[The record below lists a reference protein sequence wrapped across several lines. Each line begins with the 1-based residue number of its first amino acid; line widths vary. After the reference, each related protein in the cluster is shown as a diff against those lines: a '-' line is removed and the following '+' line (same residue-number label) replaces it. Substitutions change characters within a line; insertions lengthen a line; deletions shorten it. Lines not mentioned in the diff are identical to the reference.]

1 MAEDFKQAVTS
12 LTDRAA
18 TPFTIFCGWEDKGRV
33 NAAEEKMDTVEKE
46 FLAFP
51 DIAADTINAL
61 LYQGQALTDAEC
73 LWPGP
78 TETIYQGREQL
89 RNQYEDLTKYELI
102 DGRVRVMYLIANQ
115 TGVDSKMLLRK
126 AGYTGGIYREQYEGK
141 IQDTFPVI
149 ELVLY
154 WGNKR
159 WRSSRSIRRMF
170 EKRRLSGEMW
180 KYIDGVQLHVY
191 EMRRLPEETRRLF
204 QSDMRIVVDY
214 LTEGENYRSHRKIT
228 HKAALIKM
236 IKVLSGET
244 DTDGVEEWLR
254 KQGIREEDEI
264 SVCELFDQYER
275 KGREEGKLEGI
286 AAGRKAGIREG
297 KREGRKAGLVEGI
310 KRGEARRLVT
320 DIENAM
326 RFFQVTLEKA
336 CEGLGTTVGRY
347 EEAKRIL

>member
-1 MAEDFKQAVTS
+1 MNVT
-12 LTDRAA
+12 
-18 TPFTIFCGWEDKGRV
+18 
-33 NAAEEKMDTVEKE
+33 EEKMDIVEKE
-46 FLAFP
+46 FMAFP

-61 LYQGQALTDAEC
+61 LYQGQVLTDAER
-73 LWPGP
+73 LRPGP

-89 RNQYEDLTKYELI
+89 RNQYEDLSKYELI
-102 DGRVRVMYLIANQ
+102 DGRVRLMYLIANQ

-141 IQDTFPVI
+141 IRDTFPVI

-154 WGNKR
+154 WGNER
-159 WRSSRSIRRMF
+159 WRSSHSIRRLF
-170 EKRRLSGEMW
+170 EKRRLPDEMW
-180 KYIDGVQLHVY
+180 KYIDEVRLHVY
-191 EMRRLPEETRRLF
+191 EMRRLPEETRQLF

-214 LTEGENYRSHRKIT
+214 LVDGKNYRSDRKIT

-244 DTDGVEEWLR
+244 DTDGVEEWLK

-297 KREGRKAGLVEGI
+297 RKEGLTEGRRAGLVEGI
-310 KRGEARRLVT
+310 KCGEARRLVT

-347 EEAKRIL
+347 EEAKKLL

>member
-1 MAEDFKQAVTS
+1 MKVT
-12 LTDRAA
+12 
-18 TPFTIFCGWEDKGRV
+18 
-33 NAAEEKMDTVEKE
+33 EEKMDIVEKE
-46 FLAFP
+46 FMAFP

-61 LYQGQALTDAEC
+61 LYQGQVLTDAER
-73 LWPGP
+73 LRPGP

-89 RNQYEDLTKYELI
+89 RNQYEDLSKYELI
-102 DGRVRVMYLIANQ
+102 DGRVRLMYLIANQ

-126 AGYTGGIYREQYEGK
+126 AGYKGGIYREQYEGK
-141 IQDTFPVI
+141 IRDTFPVI

-154 WGNKR
+154 WGNER
-159 WRSSRSIRRMF
+159 WRSSHSIRRLF
-170 EKRRLSGEMW
+170 EKRRLPDEMW
-180 KYIDGVQLHVY
+180 KYIDEVRLHVY
-191 EMRRLPEETRRLF
+191 EMRRLPEETRQLF

-214 LTEGENYRSHRKIT
+214 LVDGKNYRSDRKIT

-244 DTDGVEEWLR
+244 DTDGVEEWLK

-297 KREGRKAGLVEGI
+297 RKEGLTEGRRAGLVEGI
-310 KRGEARRLVT
+310 KCGEARRLVT

-347 EEAKRIL
+347 EEAKKLL

>member
-89 RNQYEDLTKYELI
+89 RNQYEDLTKYKLI

-170 EKRRLSGEMW
+170 EKRRLPGEMW

-191 EMRRLPEETRRLF
+191 EMRRLPEDTRQLF

-214 LTEGENYRSHRKIT
+214 LAEGENYRSHRKIT

-275 KGREEGKLEGI
+275 KGRQEGKQEGI
-286 AAGRKAGIREG
+286 AAGR
-297 KREGRKAGLVEGI
+297 REGRKEGKKEGLIEGI
-310 KRGEARRLVT
+310 KCGEARRLVA

-347 EEAKRIL
+347 EEAKKFL

>member
-1 MAEDFKQAVTS
+1 MKVT
-12 LTDRAA
+12 
-18 TPFTIFCGWEDKGRV
+18 
-33 NAAEEKMDTVEKE
+33 EEKMDIVEKE
-46 FLAFP
+46 FMAFP

-61 LYQGQALTDAEC
+61 LYQGQVLTDAER
-73 LWPGP
+73 LRPGP

-89 RNQYEDLTKYELI
+89 RNQYEDLSKYELI
-102 DGRVRVMYLIANQ
+102 DGRVRLMYLIANQ

-141 IQDTFPVI
+141 IRDTFPVI

-154 WGNKR
+154 WGNER
-159 WRSSRSIRRMF
+159 WRSSHSIRRLF
-170 EKRRLSGEMW
+170 EKRRLPDEMW
-180 KYIDGVQLHVY
+180 KYIDEVRLHVY
-191 EMRRLPEETRRLF
+191 EMRRLPEETRQLF

-214 LTEGENYRSHRKIT
+214 LVDGKNYRSDRKIT

-244 DTDGVEEWLR
+244 DTDGVEEWLK

-297 KREGRKAGLVEGI
+297 RKEGLTEGRRAGLVEGI
-310 KRGEARRLVT
+310 KCGEARRLVT

-347 EEAKRIL
+347 EEAKKLL

>member
-1 MAEDFKQAVTS
+1 MNVT
-12 LTDRAA
+12 
-18 TPFTIFCGWEDKGRV
+18 
-33 NAAEEKMDTVEKE
+33 EEKMDIVEKE
-46 FLAFP
+46 FMAFP

-61 LYQGQALTDAEC
+61 LYQGQVLTDAER
-73 LWPGP
+73 LRPGP

-89 RNQYEDLTKYELI
+89 RNQYEDLSKYELI
-102 DGRVRVMYLIANQ
+102 DGRVRLMYLIANQ

-141 IQDTFPVI
+141 IRDTFPVI

-154 WGNKR
+154 WGNER
-159 WRSSRSIRRMF
+159 WRSSHSIRRLF
-170 EKRRLSGEMW
+170 EKRRLPDEMW
-180 KYIDGVQLHVY
+180 KYIDEVRLHVY
-191 EMRRLPEETRRLF
+191 EMRRLPEETRQLF

-214 LTEGENYRSHRKIT
+214 LVDGKNYRSDRKIT

-244 DTDGVEEWLR
+244 DTDGVEEWLK
-254 KQGIREEDEI
+254 KQGIREEDEIRI

-297 KREGRKAGLVEGI
+297 KREGRKEGLTEGRRAGLVEGI
-310 KRGEARRLVT
+310 KCGEARRLVT

-347 EEAKRIL
+347 EEAKKLL